1 MPADLELDTLR
12 LLTALVEAGS
22 LTAAA
27 RLQGISQPAASARI
41 REFEARWQL
50 SVVRRSSRGATLTT
64 DGQAVVA
71 WARDVLGSVDTMRA
85 SMEALSQSRS
95 ANLHIAA
102 SLTLAEHLVPRWL
115 GELHAT
121 RPATRPVLQV
131 VNSESVADAVRSG
144 AAEIGF
150 VESTSLPAGLASRTV
165 GRDRLVVVVA
175 RTHPW
180 ARRRIEL
187 DQAELTA
194 ARWVLREPG
203 SGTRSTFEAALGDQ
217 PQVALEA
224 TSTTALLGAVMA
236 GVGPAVVSE
245 LSIRGELETGRLV
258 SVPHRLDL
266 RRPLT
271 GVWRA
276 DQRLSE
282 PARDLLAIAVR

>member
-1 MPADLELDTLR
+1 MSGDIELDTLR
-12 LLTALVEAGS
+12 LLIALVDAGS

-27 RLQGISQPAASARI
+27 RTRGISQPAASARI

-50 SVVRRSSRGATLTT
+50 SVVRRSPRGATLTT

-71 WARDVLGSVDTMRA
+71 WAREVLDSVDTMRA
-85 SMEALSQSRS
+85 AMGALSQSRS
-95 ANLHIAA
+95 ANLHVAA

-121 RPATRPVLQV
+121 RPACRPVLQV
-131 VNSESVADAVRSG
+131 VNSESVAEAVRSG
-144 AAEIGF
+144 AAELGF

-175 RTHPW
+175 RSHPW
-180 ARRRIEL
+180 ARRKAPL
-187 DQAELTA
+187 DVAELTT
-194 ARWVLREPG
+194 ARWVLREAG
-203 SGTRSTFEAALGDQ
+203 SGTRGTFEAALGHE

-245 LSIRGELETGRLV
+245 LSIRAELEAGRLV
-258 SVPHRLDL
+258 AVPHPLDL
-266 RRPLT
+266 RRPLS

-276 DQRLSE
+276 DQRLSA
-282 PARDLLAIAVR
+282 PARDLLAIALR

>member
-1 MPADLELDTLR
+1 MPGDIELDTLR

-27 RLQGISQPAASARI
+27 RMRGISQPAASARI

-50 SVVRRSSRGATLTT
+50 AVVRRSPRGATLTT
-64 DGQAVVA
+64 DGQAVVV
-71 WARDVLGSVDTMRA
+71 WAREVLQSVDSMRSA
-85 SMEALSQSRS
+85 LEAVSQKRS
-95 ANLHIAA
+95 ANLQIAA

-115 GELHAT
+115 GELHAL

-150 VESTSLPAGLASRTV
+150 VESMSLPAGLASRTV
-165 GRDRLVVVVA
+165 GRDHLVIVVA
-175 RTHPW
+175 RSHPW
-180 ARRRIEL
+180 ARRKAPL
-187 DQAELTA
+187 DEAELLA

-203 SGTRSTFEAALGDQ
+203 SGTRSTFEAALGHE

-224 TSTTALLGAVMA
+224 TSTTALLGAAVA
-236 GVGPAVVSE
+236 GVGPAVVSA
-245 LSIRGELETGRLV
+245 LSTRTDLESRSLV
-258 SVPHRLDL
+258 SVPHSLDL

-282 PARDLLAIAVR
+282 PARDLLAIAMQ

>member
-1 MPADLELDTLR
+1 MPADIELDTLR

-27 RLQGISQPAASARI
+27 RMRGISQPAASARI

-50 SVVRRSSRGATLTT
+50 AVVRRSSRGATLTT

-71 WARDVLGSVDTMRA
+71 WAREVLGSVDTMRA
-85 SMEALSQSRS
+85 AVEALSQTRS

-115 GELHAT
+115 GELHVA

-165 GRDRLVVVVA
+165 GRDHLLVVVA
-175 RTHPW
+175 RSHPW
-180 ARRRIEL
+180 ARRRAALAQEEL
-187 DQAELTA
+187 AA
-194 ARWVLREPG
+194 ARWVLRESG
-203 SGTRSTFEAALGDQ
+203 SGTRSTFEAALGHE

-258 SVPHRLDL
+258 AVGHPLDL

-282 PARDLLAIAVR
+282 PAQDLLAIAVR